1 MSLLG
6 NPAFRNRSRIFRSHP
21 DTVSASREIESLVG
35 SAFSVPMHDL
45 RAPSRGLATT
55 AFARQVAMYLAHVE
69 LGLSKS
75 IVGAHFG
82 RDRTTVAHACGRVED
97 RRDDPVVDTALFC
110 LTAAIAQRQ
119 WALGALVAQ

>member
-21 DTVSASREIESLVG
+21 NTVSACRQIESLVG
-35 SAFSVPMHDL
+35 SAFSVPLHDL
-45 RAPSRGLATT
+45 RAASRGPATT

-69 LGLSKS
+69 LGLSLS
-75 IVGAHFG
+75 IVATQFG
-82 RDRTTVAHACGRVED
+82 RDRTTVSHACGRVED

-110 LTAAIAQRQ
+110 LTAAIAKHRKE
-119 WALGALVAQ
+119 LGAMVAK